1 MKNKLLLTVFT
12 AIFMSPCFAQFKCG
26 TDEARAKLIATDPG
40 YLKSLEQMDKDIN
53 AYIKAHPP
61 VVNSAARGA
70 ASPQYFIPCVVHV
83 IYDGDA
89 TVGTAFNP
97 AATQITDA
105 IDYINKVYDGTWTGT
120 GGAITGT
127 GDLQIQLVL
136 ATRDPNNNVT
146 SGIDR
151 VNGAGLAGYSTGGVN
166 SSKTIGAT
174 EVDVKN
180 ISRWDP
186 ERYYNIWIVNKI
198 DGCTGT
204 FCGCDCDN
212 GFVAGYAYFPMDNNT
227 TQRWINVDGTI
238 MLASQMK
245 AGQKTL
251 PHEIGHALNLYH
263 PFEGNTSSNTCPV
276 NTTPTTDGDKCTDT
290 DPITNPQ
297 LAPNTVP
304 FACRTGANACS
315 NNVYNDNT
323 EKNYMNY
330 TNCYTLFTSNQKAR
344 MQASTVVT
352 QRASLATSWANNQGV
367 YPALF
372 VAPKAAT
379 AVTSS
384 ANANNNDAG
393 ILNLSLNGR
402 TVYSLNATNDGG
414 YLNNSTKWY
423 DAFQINPSTTYT
435 LNVTILNNTN
445 NSQLGVWIDLDNNGA
460 FNNTNEQIY
469 LNTNLAG
476 SGYTTSVPITFTT
489 PATWIGA
496 NNFVRMRLT
505 NDRSTIYGLPTIN
518 NNTSTVGYGQ
528 AEDYPVYLTGGALP
542 IKLTSFTGKKVSSA
556 IQLNWSSSQE
566 INAKNYLIERSV
578 KAAAFTTIANK
589 NALGLDN
596 GANYSYNDVDVAASG
611 EYLYRL
617 KMIDQD
623 GTFAYS
629 SIISFSIAPQ
639 KQLVVAGTTFSDRIN
654 LTMPYN
660 SGKASFRITDAA
672 GRIVYNTSRTLDN
685 SFTQTLV
692 LTNSN
697 LAKGIYIL
705 DVTVNGE
712 TFTKKLIKN

>member
-1 MKNKLLLTVFT
+1 
-12 AIFMSPCFAQFKCG
+12 
-26 TDEARAKLIATDPG
+26 
-40 YLKSLEQMDKDIN
+40 
-53 AYIKAHPP
+53 
-61 VVNSAARGA
+61 
-70 ASPQYFIPCVVHV
+70 
-83 IYDGDA
+83 
-89 TVGTAFNP
+89 
-97 AATQITDA
+97 
-105 IDYINKVYDGTWTGT
+105 
-120 GGAITGT
+120 
-127 GDLQIQLVL
+127 
-136 ATRDPNNNVT
+136 
-146 SGIDR
+146 
-151 VNGAGLAGYSTGGVN
+151 
-166 SSKTIGAT
+166 
-174 EVDVKN
+174 
-180 ISRWDP
+180 
-186 ERYYNIWIVNKI
+186 
-198 DGCTGT
+198 
-204 FCGCDCDN
+204 
-212 GFVAGYAYFPMDNNT
+212 
-227 TQRWINVDGTI
+227 
-238 MLASQMK
+238 
-245 AGQKTL
+245 
-251 PHEIGHALNLYH
+251 
-263 PFEGNTSSNTCPV
+263 
-276 NTTPTTDGDKCTDT
+276 
-290 DPITNPQ
+290 
-297 LAPNTVP
+297 
-304 FACRTGANACS
+304 
-315 NNVYNDNT
+315 
-323 EKNYMNY
+323 MNY

>member
-1 MKNKLLLTVFT
+1 MKKKLLI
-12 AIFMSPCFAQFKCG
+12 AIFIGLLMSPCFAQFKCG
-26 TDEARAKLIATDPG
+26 ADEARAKLIASDPG

-70 ASPQYFIPCVVHV
+70 TSPQYFIPCVVHV

-89 TVGTAFNP
+89 TVGTPFNP

-105 IDYINKVYDGTWTGT
+105 INYINKVYDGTWTGT

-204 FCGCDCDN
+204 FCGCSCDD
-212 GFVAGYAYFPMDNNT
+212 GFVAGYAYFPMANNT
-227 TQRWINVDGTI
+227 DQASMNLDGTI

-297 LAPNTVP
+297 LDPNPVH

-315 NNVYNDNT
+315 ANAYNDNT

-330 TNCYTLFTSNQKAR
+330 TNCYTLFTANQKAR
-344 MQASTVVT
+344 MQASAVET

-367 YPALF
+367 YPASF
-372 VAPKAAT
+372 VAPKPAT
-379 AVTSS
+379 AAPSS
-384 ANANNNDAG
+384 TNGGSNIAG

-402 TVYSLNATNDGG
+402 TIYSLNAVNDGG

-435 LNVTILNNTN
+435 LNVTLFNNTN
-445 NSQLGVWIDLDNNGA
+445 RSQLGVWIDFDNNGV
-460 FNNTNEQIY
+460 FNSTNEQIY
-469 LNTNLAG
+469 LNNDIASGGSNTNV
-476 SGYTTSVPITFTT
+476 SISFTT
-489 PATWIGA
+489 PATWTGVS
-496 NNFVRMRLT
+496 NFVRMRLV
-505 NDRSTIYGLPTIN
+505 NDLSIVYALPAVN
-518 NNTSTVGYGQ
+518 NNSSTLQYGQ
-528 AEDYPVYLTGGALP
+528 AEDYPVYLSTGPLP
-542 IKLTSFTGKKVSSA
+542 IKLTSFTGVKATSV
-556 IQLNWSSSQE
+556 IQLNWLSFQE
-566 INAKNYLIERSV
+566 MNAKNYLIERSV
-578 KAAAFTTIANK
+578 KGASFITIGNK
-589 NALGLDN
+589 IASGLIN
-596 GANYSYNDVDVAASG
+596 GANYNFSDADITVSG

-629 SIISFSIAPQ
+629 SILSFFVAPP
-639 KQLVVAGTTFSDRIN
+639 KQLVVAGTTFNDRIN
-654 LTMPYN
+654 LTMPYG

-672 GRIVYNTSRTLDN
+672 GRIVYNTSRTLNN
-685 SFTQTLV
+685 SFTQTLI
-692 LTNSN
+692 LTNNN

-712 TFTKKLIKN
+712 IFTKKLIKN